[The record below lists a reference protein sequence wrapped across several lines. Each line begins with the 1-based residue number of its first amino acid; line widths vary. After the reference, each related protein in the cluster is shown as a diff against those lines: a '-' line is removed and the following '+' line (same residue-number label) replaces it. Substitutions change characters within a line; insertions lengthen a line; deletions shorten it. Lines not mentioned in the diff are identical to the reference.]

1 MLVGATSGIT
11 IGTVLGIIAGN
22 EPVMVASYAISGLI
36 AGNILQTWKNRSY
49 SWLYIRKCNIN
60 ICSKW

>member
-36 AGNILQTWKNRSY
+36 AGVFYKLG
-49 SWLYIRKCNIN
+49 
-60 ICSKW
+60 